1 MKLSPQIVMEQ
12 MVRDVSTIHSL
23 PMFYSQLSEAIDHP
37 RSSIADIAKI
47 ISEDLGLTARILKLA
62 NSPLFGCYSKIETI
76 TQAVTIIGVLQVR
89 DLALALSVMD
99 VFAGIPESMVNMEQ
113 FWRHS
118 LAAGL
123 AARLL
128 ATSQREASLERFFVA
143 GILHDIGR
151 LVMYIRVPEI
161 SLELLERCRSTGELL
176 HRAERDRFG
185 FDHADVG
192 GALLRRWK
200 IPARV
205 AEPVER
211 HHQSKKAEQYPRE
224 ASILHFADILAH
236 ALQIG
241 NSGEPLV
248 PQLDHAV
255 WERLSISTH
264 FLPTLVQQVD
274 ATYSDTVRVLFR
286 SDASVER

>member
-1 MKLSPQIVMEQ
+1 MKRSQLIGVEQ
-12 MVRDVSTIHSL
+12 MVQDVSTIHSL

-62 NSPLFGCYSKIETI
+62 NSPLFGYFSKIETI

-118 LAAGL
+118 LATGL
-123 AARLL
+123 AAKLL

-143 GILHDIGR
+143 GILHDVGR

-161 SLELLERCRSTGELL
+161 SLEMLDRCRNSGELL
-176 HRAERDRFG
+176 HLVERDRLG
-185 FDHADVG
+185 FDHAEVG

-200 IPARV
+200 IPPRV

-211 HHQSKKAEQYPRE
+211 HHNCKKAEQYPRE
-224 ASILHFADILAH
+224 ASILHFADIVAH
-236 ALQIG
+236 AMQIG
-241 NSGEPLV
+241 NSGEIFV
-248 PQLDHAV
+248 PELEPAV
-255 WERLSISTH
+255 WERLSVSCH
-264 FLPTLVQQVD
+264 YLPTLVQQVD
-274 ATYSDTVRVLFR
+274 STFNDTVQVLFR
-286 SDASVER
+286 SDASA

>member
-1 MKLSPQIVMEQ
+1 MKRSQLIGVEQ
-12 MVRDVSTIHSL
+12 MVQDVSTIHSL

-62 NSPLFGCYSKIETI
+62 NSPLFGYFSKIETI

-118 LAAGL
+118 LATGL
-123 AARLL
+123 AAKLL

-143 GILHDIGR
+143 GILHDVGR

-161 SLELLERCRSTGELL
+161 SLEMLDRCRSTGELL
-176 HRAERDRFG
+176 HRVERDRLG
-185 FDHADVG
+185 FDHAEVG

-200 IPARV
+200 IPPRV

-211 HHQSKKAEQYPRE
+211 HHNSKRAEQYPRE
-224 ASILHFADILAH
+224 ASILHFADVVAH
-236 ALQIG
+236 ALQLG
-241 NSGEPLV
+241 NSGELLV
-248 PQLDHAV
+248 PELDSAV
-255 WERLSISTH
+255 WDRLNVSCH
-264 FLPTLVQQVD
+264 YLPTLVQQVD
-274 ATYSDTVRVLFR
+274 ATFKDTVQVLFR
-286 SDASVER
+286 SDSSA

>member
-1 MKLSPQIVMEQ
+1 MKRNSPIGIEQ
-12 MVRDVSTIHSL
+12 MVQDVATIHSL

-62 NSPLFGCYSKIETI
+62 NSPLFGYFSKIETI

-89 DLALALSVMD
+89 ELALALSVMD
-99 VFAGIPESMVNMEQ
+99 VFAGIPESMVNMDQ

-118 LAAGL
+118 LATGL

-143 GILHDIGR
+143 GILHDVGR
-151 LVMYIRVPEI
+151 LVMYIRVPEL
-161 SLELLERCRSTGELL
+161 SLELLERCRNTGELL
-176 HRAERDRFG
+176 YRAERELFG
-185 FDHADVG
+185 FDHAEVG

-211 HHQSKKAEQYPRE
+211 HHSSQKAEQYPRE
-224 ASILHFADILAH
+224 ASMLHFADIVAH

-241 NSGEPLV
+241 NSGELLV
-248 PQLDHAV
+248 PELDGAV
-255 WERLSISTH
+255 WERLSVSSH
-264 FLPTLVQQVD
+264 YLPTLVQQVD
-274 ATYSDTVRVLFR
+274 STFSDTVQVLFR
-286 SDASVER
+286 GDASA

>member
-1 MKLSPQIVMEQ
+1 MKRSPLPGVDQ
-12 MVRDVSTIHSL
+12 MVQDVSTIHSL

-62 NSPLFGCYSKIETI
+62 NSPLFGYFSKIETI
-76 TQAVTIIGVLQVR
+76 TQAVTIIGVMQVR

-99 VFAGIPESMVNMEQ
+99 VFAGIPESMVNMDQ

-118 LAAGL
+118 LATGL

-151 LVMYIRVPEI
+151 LVMYLRAPEV
-161 SLELLERCRSTGELL
+161 SLELLDRCRSTGELM
-176 HRAERDRFG
+176 HRVERERFG
-185 FDHADVG
+185 FDHAEVG

-200 IPARV
+200 IPPRV

-211 HHQSKKAEQYPRE
+211 HHNCKKAEQYPRE
-224 ASILHFADILAH
+224 ASILHFADIVAH

-241 NSGEPLV
+241 NSGELLV
-248 PQLDHAV
+248 PELDSSV
-255 WERLSISTH
+255 WERLNVSCH
-264 FLPTLVQQVD
+264 YLPTLVQQVD
-274 ATYSDTVRVLFR
+274 TTFNDTVQVLFG
-286 SDASVER
+286 SDASA

>member
-1 MKLSPQIVMEQ
+1 MKRSPQLSVEQ
-12 MVRDVSTIHSL
+12 MVQDVSTIHSL

-62 NSPLFGCYSKIETI
+62 NSPLFGYFSKIETI

-99 VFAGIPESMVNMEQ
+99 IFAGIPESMVNMEQ

-118 LAAGL
+118 LATGIT
-123 AARLL
+123 ARLL
-128 ATSQREASLERFFVA
+128 ATSQREASLERFFVG

-151 LVMYIRVPEI
+151 LVMYIRVPER
-161 SLELLERCRSTGELL
+161 SLELLERCRNTGQLL
-176 HRAERDRFG
+176 HRAERELFG
-185 FDHADVG
+185 FDHAEVG

-205 AEPVER
+205 AQPVEC
-211 HHQSKKAEQYPRE
+211 HHNPHRAEQYPRE
-224 ASILHFADILAH
+224 ASLLHFADVVAH

-241 NSGEPLV
+241 NSGERLV
-248 PQLDHAV
+248 PELDGSV
-255 WERLSISTH
+255 WERLSVSCH
-264 FLPTLVQQVD
+264 YLPTLVQQVD
-274 ATYSDTVRVLFR
+274 STFNDTVQLLFR
-286 SDASVER
+286 GDASA